1 MQSIIIFAVLL
12 GLLSLEA
19 KPLSIT
25 NDNQGNNIT
34 MTPLSVDL
42 RKDRSTT
49 MPPKLSMQSE
59 EYDALK
65 KTHLQKETNIEHNQ
79 TIPVLLGNEFPTIG
93 NHTKSTK
100 DMNDTEVLPTAIG
113 TRLSARLLQVLTRK
127 G

>member
-19 KPLSIT
+19 KPFSIT

-42 RKDRSTT
+42 RKDQSTT

-65 KTHLQKETNIEHNQ
+65 KTHLQKEAKIERNQ
-79 TIPVLLGNEFPTIG
+79 TVPVLLSSEFPTIG

-100 DMNDTEVLPTAIG
+100 DMNDTEVLPTAIS
-113 TRLSARLLQVLTRK
+113 TRLSATLLKVLTLL